1 MSLDLLRDKAG
12 EGRVV
17 RRRLLVASV
26 GAFLLVGLLAG
37 RIAMLQVAGY
47 QHYASLSQENRVRIA
62 PVEPTR
68 GLIFDRDGRLLA
80 ENVPAFRLTVI
91 PEQVADMDTL
101 LERLQAIVE
110 LSATDLERFAE
121 LRERQRRF
129 QEIPLKLRLTQEE
142 VARLAVNRHR
152 FPGVEVKSHLTRFY
166 PFGATGAHAI
176 GYVGRISE
184 QELRQVDASEY
195 RGSSVIGK
203 SGVERFYEEQLH
215 GRMGLDR
222 IETNALGRA
231 LRTLERDAPVPGED
245 LHLTLDIELQR
256 AAEVALG
263 EHSGAVVALD
273 PRDGAV
279 LALASQPSFDPNLF
293 VTGISL
299 EAFRRLQEQPR
310 TPLFNRALRG
320 RYPPGS
326 VIKPFLGLAGVASG
340 TVDPD
345 EEFVCRGLFRL
356 PNVSRP
362 WRDWKRGG
370 HGEIEL
376 TEAIAQSCDIYFYDL
391 AYEMGIDAMH
401 EWMTGFGFGR
411 PSGIDLPGERTGVMP
426 SREWKRTHRGE
437 PWYHGET
444 INTGIGQGYML
455 ATPVQLATS
464 TAMLANRGRPVRPH
478 LVAASEG
485 PEDDAPQ
492 ALAPPEPVISPLDLE
507 NPAPWQEAIDGMAEV
522 VHGRRGT
529 ARAVGLDVPYRMAG
543 KTGTAQVFGLAQDEE
558 YEEDEIPRELRD
570 HALFIAFAPLEAPR
584 VAVAVIAE
592 HGGSGSGTAAPIARR
607 VIDAWLD
614 QKGGLQDGVSGAG
627 DD

>member
-1 MSLDLLRDKAG
+1 MSLNLLRDKAG
-12 EGRVV
+12 ESRVV
-17 RRRLLVASV
+17 RRRLLLAAV
-26 GAFLLVGLLAG
+26 GTFLLVGLLGG

-68 GLIFDRDGRLLA
+68 GLIYDRDGRLLA
-80 ENVPAFRLTVI
+80 ENVPSFRLTVI
-91 PEQVADMDTL
+91 PEQVKHMDTL
-101 LERLQAIVE
+101 LERLQEIVE

-129 QEIPLKLRLTQEE
+129 QEIPLKLRLTQKE

-184 QELRQVDASEY
+184 QELERVDASEY

-203 SGVERFYEEQLH
+203 SGVERFYEERLH

-256 AAEVALG
+256 AAEAALG

-273 PRDGAV
+273 PRDGSV
-279 LALASQPSFDPNLF
+279 LALASMPTFDPNLF

-299 EAFRRLQEQPR
+299 EDFRSLQGQPR
-310 TPLFNRALRG
+310 TPMFNRALRG

-326 VIKPFLGLAGVASG
+326 VIKPFLGLGGVTTG
-340 TVDPD
+340 TVDPH
-345 EEFVCRGLFRL
+345 ETFHCGGLFRL

-370 HGEIEL
+370 HGEIDL
-376 TEAIAQSCDIYFYDL
+376 TQAIAQSCDIYFYDL

-411 PSGIDLPGERTGVMP
+411 PSGIDLPGELTGVMP
-426 SREWKRTHRGE
+426 SREWKRANRGE

-444 INTGIGQGYML
+444 VNTGIGQGYML
-455 ATPVQLATS
+455 STPIQLATS

-478 LVAASEG
+478 LVAATE
-485 PEDDAPQ
+485 APADETPQ
-492 ALAPPEPVISPLDLE
+492 PLAPPEPELAPVELE
-507 NPAPWQEAIDGMAEV
+507 DPEAWQEPVGGMAEV

-529 ARAVGLDVPYRMAG
+529 ARAVGRDAPYRMAG
-543 KTGTAQVFGLAQDEE
+543 KTGTAQVFGLAADEE
-558 YEEDEIPRELRD
+558 YNEDEIPRELRD
-570 HALFIAFAPLEAPR
+570 HALFIAFAPVEDPR
-584 VAVAVIAE
+584 IAVAVIAE
-592 HGGSGSGTAAPIARR
+592 HGGSGSGTAAPIARQ
-607 VIDAWLD
+607 VIDAWLV
-614 QKGGLQDGVSGAG
+614 QEGGLQNVVSGDR